1 MVSLCFTMGYRKCPR
16 QNCQLLL
23 VRPGSPSNTWFLGP
37 SRVHNPNGI
46 SIGTAAS
53 VALTVVSNRQADNDA
68 TGRMKALCNGP
79 SVHLS
84 VPSFACRCCGFAAE
98 WHAISN
104 AAQCSV
110 ADAPHTHIYMQT
122 LDNAHNSQGLNLRHR
137 STALG
142 STCGQC
148 HADS

>member
-1 MVSLCFTMGYRKCPR
+1 MLCFTMGYRKCPR

-46 SIGTAAS
+46 SIGTAAF
-53 VALTVVSNRQADNDA
+53 VALLGCVQQTDNDA
-68 TGRMKALCNGP
+68 TGCMQALCNGP

-84 VPSFACRCCGFAAE
+84 IPSHGSRCCGFAAE

-110 ADAPHTHIYMQT
+110 ADAPHTHTYMQT
-122 LDNAHNSQGLNLRHR
+122 LDNAQNSQAQGAAARRWAAHAGSATL
-137 STALG
+137 TADVG
-142 STCGQC
+142 
-148 HADS
+148 A